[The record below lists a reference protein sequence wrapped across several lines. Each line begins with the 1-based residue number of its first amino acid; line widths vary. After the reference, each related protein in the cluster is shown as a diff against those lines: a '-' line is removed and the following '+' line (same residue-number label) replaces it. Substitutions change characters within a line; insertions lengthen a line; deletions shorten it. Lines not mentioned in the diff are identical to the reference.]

1 MSRTT
6 ERVGRSGEYFV
17 ASLLSQ
23 ISDTVLMVPHSAE
36 ADLLFEYNNTLYK
49 VQVKTKTKIEK
60 HRTNWRFDM
69 RRGSHTKNRS
79 YENGA
84 IDIFAFVSLQH
95 MNVVFYEPK
104 KTESFTVKDEKMKNN
119 KPIDNILDIL
129 DKLHYTT

>member
-60 HRTNWRFDM
+60 HRVNWRFDM
-69 RRGSHTKNRS
+69 RRGSHTKNRT
-79 YENGA
+79 YEDGA

>member
-23 ISDTVLMVPHSAE
+23 ISDTVLIVPHSAE
-36 ADLLFEYNNTLYK
+36 ADVLFQYNNTLYK

-60 HRTNWRFDM
+60 HRANWRFDM

-95 MNVVFYEPK
+95 MNVVFRKAED
-104 KTESFTVKDEKMKNN
+104 TNSVTIKDEEMKNN
-119 KPIDNILDIL
+119 KPIENVLQL
-129 DKLHYTT
+129 LGSLN

>member
-60 HRTNWRFDM
+60 NRANWRFEM
-69 RRGSHTKNRS
+69 RRGSHTKNRN

-95 MNVVFYEPK
+95 MNVVFYVPNN
-104 KTESFTVKDEKMKNN
+104 TTNITIKDEEMKNN

-129 DKLHYTT
+129 DKVHYTT

>member
-1 MSRTT
+1 
-6 ERVGRSGEYFV
+6 
-17 ASLLSQ
+17 
-23 ISDTVLMVPHSAE
+23 MVPHSAE

-60 HRTNWRFDM
+60 HRANWRFDM

-84 IDIFAFVSLQH
+84 IDIFAFVSLEH
-95 MNVVFYEPK
+95 MNVVFRK
-104 KTESFTVKDEKMKNN
+104 ADDTNSVTIKDEEMKNN

>member
-60 HRTNWRFDM
+60 HRTNWLCLCLPTTHECSISQS
-69 RRGSHTKNRS
+69 RR
-79 YENGA
+79 Y
-84 IDIFAFVSLQH
+84 Q
-95 MNVVFYEPK
+95 
-104 KTESFTVKDEKMKNN
+104 
-119 KPIDNILDIL
+119 
-129 DKLHYTT
+129 

>member
-36 ADLLFEYNNTLYK
+36 ADVLFQYNNTLYK

-60 HRTNWRFDM
+60 HRANWRFDM

-84 IDIFAFVSLQH
+84 IDIFAFVSLEY
-95 MNVVFYEPK
+95 MNVVFRK
-104 KTESFTVKDEKMKNN
+104 ADDTSSVTIKDEEMKNN
-119 KPIDNILDIL
+119 KPIDNVLDIL
-129 DKLHYTT
+129 DKVHYTA

>member
-23 ISDTVLMVPHSAE
+23 ISDTVLLVPHSAE
-36 ADLLFEYNNTLYK
+36 ADVLFQYNNTLYK

-60 HRTNWRFDM
+60 HRANWRFDM

-84 IDIFAFVSLQH
+84 IDIFALVSLEY
-95 MNVVFYEPK
+95 MNVVFRK
-104 KTESFTVKDEKMKNN
+104 ADDTSSVTIKDEEMKNN
-119 KPIDNILDIL
+119 NPIDNILDIL
-129 DKLHYTT
+129 DKVHYTT

>member
-17 ASLLSQ
+17 AALLSQ
-23 ISDTVLMVPHSAE
+23 ISDTVLIIPHSAE
-36 ADLLFEYNNTLYK
+36 ADVLFQYNNTLYK

-60 HRTNWRFDM
+60 HRANWRFDM

-84 IDIFAFVSLQH
+84 IDIFAFVSLEH
-95 MNVVFYEPK
+95 MNVVFRK
-104 KTESFTVKDEKMKNN
+104 ADDTHSVTIKDEEMKNN
-119 KPIDNILDIL
+119 KPIENVLQL
-129 DKLHYTT
+129 LGSLN

>member
-36 ADLLFEYNNTLYK
+36 ADLLFEYNNTLYR

-60 HRTNWRFDM
+60 HRVNWRFDM
-69 RRGSHTKNRS
+69 RRGSHTKNRN
-79 YENGA
+79 YEDGS
-84 IDIFAFVSLQH
+84 IDIFAFVSLQY
-95 MNVVFYEPK
+95 MNVVFRK
-104 KTESFTVKDEKMKNN
+104 SNKANNVTIKDKEMKDNN
-119 KPIDNILDIL
+119 PIENILEIL
-129 DKLHYTT
+129 GA

>member
-36 ADLLFEYNNTLYK
+36 ADVLFQYNNTLYK

-60 HRTNWRFDM
+60 HRANWRFDM

-79 YENGA
+79 YENGS
-84 IDIFAFVSLQH
+84 IDICAFVSLQH
-95 MNVVFYEPK
+95 MNVVFHK
-104 KTESFTVKDEKMKNN
+104 ADDTHSVTIKDEEMQNN

-129 DKLHYTT
+129 DKVHYTA

>member
-36 ADLLFEYNNTLYK
+36 ADLLFEYNNTLYR

-60 HRTNWRFDM
+60 HRVNWRFDM
-69 RRGSHTKNRS
+69 RRGSHTKNRN
-79 YENGA
+79 YEDGS
-84 IDIFAFVSLQH
+84 IDIFAFVSLEH
-95 MNVVFYEPK
+95 MNVVFRKFSEGV
-104 KTESFTVKDEKMKNN
+104 TITIKDKEMKDNN
-119 KPIDNILDIL
+119 PIENILDIL
-129 DKLHYTT
+129 GA

>member
-60 HRTNWRFDM
+60 NRANWRFEM
-69 RRGSHTKNRS
+69 RRGSHTKNRN

-95 MNVVFYEPK
+95 MNVVFYVPNN
-104 KTESFTVKDEKMKNN
+104 TTNITIKDEEMKNN
-119 KPIDNILDIL
+119 NPIDNILDIL
-129 DKLHYTT
+129 DKVHYTT

>member
-23 ISDTVLMVPHSAE
+23 ISDTVLIVPHSAE
-36 ADLLFEYNNTLYK
+36 ADVLFQYNNTLYK

-60 HRTNWRFDM
+60 HRANWRFDM

-79 YENGA
+79 YENGS
-84 IDIFAFVSLQH
+84 IDIFAFVSLEH
-95 MNVVFYEPK
+95 MNVVFRKPSNVSNI
-104 KTESFTVKDEKMKNN
+104 TIKDEEMKNN
-119 KPIDNILDIL
+119 KPIENILQL
-129 DKLHYTT
+129 LGSLN